1 MLKGVQLY
9 AALAALA
16 LMVASLGGNVYSY
29 FRISNLKETKTNLE
43 TARYQAR
50 ENAKSHKE
58 SADKWKAAHGELMK
72 TYNQLVKDTQK
83 QGEDNEAAIAAAR
96 AAADDADRTLKAF
109 MDRYANAYKNAA
121 CRAVLD
127 MVICPEAL

>member
-43 TARYQAR
+43 TARDQAR

-58 SADKWKAAHGELMK
+58 SADNWKREFEGLKK
-72 TYNQLVKDTQK
+72 TYDQLVEDTRK
-83 QGEDNEAAIAAAR
+83 QNEGNEAAIAAAR

-127 MVICPEAL
+127 TPICPEAL